1 MLNFNQFRVFYYAA
15 KNLNFTAAAG
25 ELFITQ
31 PAVTSQIKS
40 FEEFCNL
47 KLFKKRGRR
56 IYLTDEG
63 KSLYACAVKIFKY
76 EKEIENIIDDM
87 RELKR
92 GILSLGTAKTY
103 ARYFMPLMISTF
115 HKNYP
120 NIKIQLNEGSSLDM
134 INSLLDFKIEVAV
147 IARSEDISQVY
158 FCPFSRE
165 EMVVIVSTDHHL
177 RNKKAICFKDLS
189 AEPFIMKEKGSG
201 TRKLVE
207 ELFEAEQCTPDLLME
222 TSNTE
227 FIKQLVQRGEG
238 VSFVVREAVTAEL
251 KEEQLAT
258 VPLKGP
264 KVYLDVNIAFL
275 KDQVLSPPA
284 KAFVDTLIGLKSEDM
299 HPMGIG
305 LMMSKMLAQRKEG
318 QRQARQKDR
327 AKSHRVTHTQKKHD
341 PFEPGPRR

>member
-63 KSLYACAVKIFKY
+63 KSLYAHAAKIFKY

-92 GILSLGTAKTY
+92 GILSLGTTKAY

-134 INSLLDFKIEVAV
+134 IHSLLDFKIEVAV
-147 IARSEDISQVY
+147 IARSEDNPEVN
-158 FCPFSRE
+158 FVPFSRE
-165 EMVVIVSTDHHL
+165 EMAVIVSKDHHL
-177 RNKKAICFKDLS
+177 CREKAITFKELS
-189 AEPFIMKEKGSG
+189 TEPFIMKEKGSG

-207 ELFEAEQCTPDLLME
+207 ELFEAEQCTPDILME

-238 VSFVVREAVTAEL
+238 VSFVVREAVAAEL
-251 KEEQLAT
+251 KEKKLIA
-258 VPLKGP
+258 VPLKGST
-264 KVYLDVNIAFL
+264 VYLDVSIAYL

-284 KAFVDTLIGLKSEDM
+284 RAFVDTLIGLKSDEL

-305 LMMSKMLAQRKEG
+305 LMMAKMLAQRKKE
-318 QRQARQKDR
+318 QRKISKR
-327 AKSHRVTHTQKKHD
+327 
-341 PFEPGPRR
+341 

>member
-15 KNLNFTAAAG
+15 KNLNFTIAAG

-40 FEEFCNL
+40 FEEFCSL

-63 KSLYACAVKIFKY
+63 KSLYAYATKIFKY
-76 EKEIENIIDDM
+76 EKEIENVIDDM

-92 GILSLGTAKTY
+92 GILSLGTTKAY

-115 HKNYP
+115 HKRYP
-120 NIKIQLNEGSSLDM
+120 NIKIQLNEGSSLEM
-134 INSLLDFKIEVAV
+134 IHSLLNFKIEVAV
-147 IARSEDISQVY
+147 IARTEDNPEVH
-158 FCPFSRE
+158 FFPFSRE
-165 EMVVIVSTDHHL
+165 EMAVIVSSDHHL
-177 RNKKAICFKDLS
+177 SRKKAVTFKDLS

-207 ELFEAEQCTPDLLME
+207 ELFAAEQCAPDILME

-238 VSFVVREAVTAEL
+238 VSLVVREAVTDEL
-251 KEEQLAT
+251 KEKRLAA
-258 VPLKGP
+258 VSLEGP
-264 KVYLDVNIAFL
+264 TVYLDVNIAWL

-284 KAFVDTLIGLKSEDM
+284 RAFVDTLLGLKSDDLR
-299 HPMGIG
+299 PMGIG
-305 LMMSKMLAQRKEG
+305 LMMAKMLAQRKEE
-318 QRQARQKDR
+318 QRKISKIK
-327 AKSHRVTHTQKKHD
+327 KS
-341 PFEPGPRR
+341 P

>member
-1 MLNFNQFRVFYYAA
+1 MRPMTYRLPSR
-15 KNLNFTAAAG
+15 
-25 ELFITQ
+25 
-31 PAVTSQIKS
+31 SRQIKS

-63 KSLYACAVKIFKY
+63 KSLYACAAKIFKY

-92 GILSLGTAKTY
+92 GILSLGTTKAY

-134 INSLLDFKIEVAV
+134 INSLLNFKIEVAV
-147 IARSEDISQVY
+147 IARTEDNPEVHL
-158 FCPFSRE
+158 FPFSRE
-165 EMVVIVSTDHHL
+165 EMVVIVSTNHHL
-177 RNKKAICFKDLS
+177 SRKKAVTFQDLS
-189 AEPFIMKEKGSG
+189 AERFIMREKGSG

-207 ELFEAEQCTPDLLME
+207 ELFAAEQCTPDILME

-227 FIKQLVQRGEG
+227 FIKQLVQRGDG
-238 VSFVVREAVTAEL
+238 VSLVVREAVTEEL
-251 KEEQLAT
+251 KGKRLAD
-258 VPLKGP
+258 VPLKGQ
-264 KVYLDVNIAFL
+264 KVYLDVNIACL

-284 KAFVDTLIGLKSEDM
+284 KAFVDTLIGLKSDDL

-305 LMMSKMLAQRKEG
+305 LMMAKMLAQRKEE
-318 QRQARQKDR
+318 QRKISRGKGSRQ
-327 AKSHRVTHTQKKHD
+327 
-341 PFEPGPRR
+341 

>member
-15 KNLNFTAAAG
+15 KNLNFTVAAG

-63 KSLYACAVKIFKY
+63 KSLYAYAAKIFKY

-92 GILSLGTAKTY
+92 GVLSLGTTKAY
-103 ARYFMPLMISTF
+103 ARYFMPLMITTF
-115 HKNYP
+115 HKSYP

-134 INSLLDFKIEVAV
+134 IHSLLDFKIEVAV
-147 IARSEDISQVY
+147 IARTEDHPEIN
-158 FCPFSRE
+158 FLPFSQE
-165 EMVVIVSTDHHL
+165 EMAVIVSTDHPL
-177 RNKKAICFKDLS
+177 SRKKAITFKDLS
-189 AEPFIMKEKGSG
+189 AEPFIMKESGSG

-207 ELFEAEQCTPDLLME
+207 ELFEAEQCTPDILME

-238 VSFVVREAVTAEL
+238 VSFVVREAVDAEL
-251 KEEQLAT
+251 IEKKLIA
-258 VPLKGP
+258 VPLKGST
-264 KVYLDVNIAFL
+264 VYLDVSIAYL
-275 KDQVLSPPA
+275 KGQVLSPPTR
-284 KAFVDTLIGLKSEDM
+284 AFVDTLIGLKSDDL

-305 LMMSKMLAQRKEG
+305 LMMAKMLTQRKEE
-318 QRQARQKDR
+318 QRKISKTRKL
-327 AKSHRVTHTQKKHD
+327 
-341 PFEPGPRR
+341 P

>member
-1 MLNFNQFRVFYYAA
+1 MLNLNQFRVFYYAA
-15 KNLNFTAAAG
+15 KNLSFTAAAG
-25 ELFITQ
+25 ELYITQ
-31 PAVTSQIKS
+31 PAVTTQIKS
-40 FEEFCNL
+40 FEEFCSL

-63 KSLYACAVKIFKY
+63 KSLYAYAAKIFKY
-76 EKEIENIIDDM
+76 EKEIEHVIDDM

-92 GILSLGTAKTY
+92 GILSLGTTKAY
-103 ARYFMPLMISTF
+103 ARYFMPLMITTF

-134 INSLLDFKIEVAV
+134 IHSLLDFKIEVAV
-147 IARSEDISQVY
+147 IARAEENPGVN
-158 FCPFSRE
+158 FLPFSRE
-165 EMVVIVSTDHHL
+165 EMTVILS
-177 RNKKAICFKDLS
+177 RNHPLVKKKAVTFSDL
-189 AEPFIMKEKGSG
+189 AAVPFIMREKGSG

-207 ELFEAEQCTPDLLME
+207 ELFEAEQCTPDILME

-238 VSFVVREAVTAEL
+238 VSFVVKEAVAVEL
-251 KEEQLAT
+251 KEKKLAS

-264 KVYLDVNIAFL
+264 KVYLDVSIAYL

-284 KAFVDTLIGLKSEDM
+284 RAFVDTLIGLKSEDL

-305 LMMSKMLAQRKEG
+305 LMMAKMLTQRKED
-318 QRQARQKDR
+318 QRQA
-327 AKSHRVTHTQKKHD
+327 AKMRESKNVKGKLNDDSKLGGFKT
-341 PFEPGPRR
+341 GAG